1 MYGGETKMGVSYTKL
16 ASVVAVAAVVGAV
29 VFHQPVNAAPATFT
43 WTGAAGDHKMSTAG
57 NWKEGAVP
65 TEGSKLVFKCVEVG
79 LGKEHIQN
87 DLTVALS
94 GLEVKKLDSLPMY
107 RHCIEYI
114 IDKIRFTPDAEFTGD
129 HTTIES
135 KDRIK
140 IPVITVTGAVT
151 GLSNLKSNG
160 FDGIFKSEPT
170 INRLEVA
177 NAGYNNII
185 EYIKAA
191 EKIVGENANVRL
203 EDGNNI
209 LVKNKGLLEI
219 NNYDSETGANK
230 ITFENGAMIS
240 HRSDC
245 RVYTCGY
252 GPDVTTVLSG
262 DIVLNGDVEYNLA
275 SNTTVKITGKLS
287 GPGKFVAH
295 KDNKGVV
302 LVESS
307 NNTSGTPNGRYGN
320 PHEAKLIKLD
330 GEKDEDLIV
339 KRGETVLLNGRR
351 IIVSVN
357 EGGVFGGNA
366 TLKSLFVTGVVSP
379 GNLPDN
385 SPGKITIEKHGFFE
399 LYRTGVYK
407 AKILDKDHYDQ
418 ISADYVNLGGSL
430 DLTLLAGGVV
440 KKGDTFTIIDNKD
453 TNPVY
458 SGSFYDDPNTTPPGG
473 GTFKDLPEGAE
484 ITVGGVTFKISY
496 VGGDGNDVVLTA
508 LNDSPVPKTPK
519 TPKAPNTG
527 GEKLAVNLVGAVAG
541 IASAVTLLGMAK
553 RKSFNKK

>member
-1 MYGGETKMGVSYTKL
+1 MGVSYTKL

-43 WTGAAGDHKMSTAG
+43 WTGATGDSKMSTAG
-57 NWKEGAVP
+57 NWQEGAVP
-65 TEGSKLVFKCVEVG
+65 TAGSKLVFECVPEVNG
-79 LGKEHIQN
+79 HGVNGALRN
-87 DLTVALS
+87 DLTVAFS
-94 GLEVKKLDSLPMY
+94 GLETKKLDSLPVGKVCT
-107 RHCIEYI
+107 HYI
-114 IDKIRFTPDAEFTGD
+114 IDKMQFTPDAEFTGD

-160 FDGIFKSEPT
+160 FDGVFKSEPT

-219 NNYDSETGANK
+219 NNQDSETGANK

-287 GPGKFVAH
+287 GPGKLIAH
-295 KDNKGVV
+295 RDNEGTI

-307 NNTSGTPNGRYGN
+307 NNTSGIPNGRYGN

-330 GEKDEDLIV
+330 GEKDEELIV
-339 KRGETVLLNGRR
+339 KRGETVLLNGRSYM
-351 IIVSVN
+351 VSVN
-357 EGGVFGGNA
+357 EGSMFGGNA
-366 TLKSLFVTGVVSP
+366 TLKNLFVTGVVSP

-430 DLTLLAGGVV
+430 DLTYLEGGVI
-440 KKGDTFTIIDNKD
+440 KKGDTFTIIDNRG
-453 TNPVY
+453 TIPIE
-458 SGSFYDDPNTTPPGG
+458 GSAM
-473 GTFKDLPEGAE
+473 FKDLPEGAE
-484 ITVGGVTFKISY
+484 ITVDGAIFKISY

-508 LNDSPVPKTPK
+508 LNDSVAPKASVASKDPK
-519 TPKAPNTG
+519 APKAPNTG
-527 GEKLAVNLVGAVAG
+527 GEKLAVNLIGAIAG
-541 IASAVTLLGMAK
+541 IASAAALLIVAK